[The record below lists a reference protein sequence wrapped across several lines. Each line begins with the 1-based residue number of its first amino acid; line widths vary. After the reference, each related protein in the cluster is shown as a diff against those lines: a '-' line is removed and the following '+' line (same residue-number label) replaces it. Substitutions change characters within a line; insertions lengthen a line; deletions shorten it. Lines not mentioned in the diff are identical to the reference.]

1 MQPQTHWKSH
11 NRLYIKMSS
20 RESVQVPYQRTNE
33 QTMVRNQ
40 RKGISPQFMAK
51 KCPDTAMD
59 LTQNWVPMG
68 MARSHKENGIDSLL
82 SHHECR
88 SVS

>member
-1 MQPQTHWKSH
+1 MQPQTHWKSKCMAYGYCASY
-11 NRLYIKMSS
+11 RLYIKMSS

-40 RKGISPQFMAK
+40 R

-82 SHHECR
+82 THHECR